1 MGAKTALLRLGRAVL
16 VEIIQPRLAQRND
29 LRVLRQFDQFA
40 GRNAVFLIGMMRM
53 GADRTVDVGKPF
65 GDGKQP
71 AEPPDAGRDRDDAAD
86 TGRLG
91 TRDDAVEI
99 LGEIRKVEMA
109 MAVDKH
115 GLQTAQSTFGST

>member
-1 MGAKTALLRLGRAVL
+1 MRAKTALLRLGRAVL
-16 VEIIQPRLAQRND
+16 VEIIEPRLAQRDD
-29 LRVLRQFDQFA
+29 LRVLRQFDQLV

-53 GADRTVDVGKPF
+53 GADRTVDVGKPL